1 MENKYTNT
9 NANTEANN
17 AAEKLESSRKSFWE
31 NLSRIFVET
40 PMAVQYASSVINAAS
55 EVSEERSKKT
65 VGRDVLSLLRID
77 LVGKAVIT
85 MFKDPDSPVDKDKFL
100 RGVVAF
106 MLTHQIQQDIE
117 KQTGESNKKE
127 ESNG

>member
-1 MENKYTNT
+1 MENKYTKT
-9 NANTEANN
+9 NANTEG
-17 AAEKLESSRKSFWE
+17 EKLR
-31 NLSRIFVET
+31 RIFIET
-40 PMAVQYASSVINAAS
+40 PLAVQYANCVIKAAS
-55 EVSEERSKKT
+55 EVSEERCKEE
-65 VGRDVLSLLRID
+65 VGRDVHSYLRVD
-77 LVGKAVIT
+77 FVCEAVIT

-106 MLTHQIQQDIE
+106 MLAHQMQQDIE

>member
-1 MENKYTNT
+1 MKKITNET
-9 NANTEANN
+9 L
-17 AAEKLESSRKSFWE
+17 KRML
-31 NLSRIFVET
+31 IET
-40 PMAVQYASSVINAAS
+40 PMAVVYAHTVINAAS
-55 EVSEERSKKT
+55 EVSEECCKET
-65 VGRDVLSLLRID
+65 TGEDITAPVLVDS
-77 LVGKAVIT
+77 VCESVIT

-106 MLTHQIQQDIE
+106 MLTHQRKQDIE

>member
-1 MENKYTNT
+1 MQKSTNET
-9 NANTEANN
+9 L
-17 AAEKLESSRKSFWE
+17 K
-31 NLSRIFVET
+31 RILIET
-40 PMAVQYASSVINAAS
+40 PMAVQYANSVIKAAS
-55 EVSEERSKKT
+55 KVSEKHCKEA
-65 VGRDVLSLLRID
+65 VDRDIPAYLQVD
-77 LVGKAVIT
+77 FVCEAVIT

-106 MLTHQIQQDIE
+106 MLAHQIQQDIE

>member
-1 MENKYTNT
+1 MENKYTKT
-9 NANTEANN
+9 NANTEG
-17 AAEKLESSRKSFWE
+17 EKLR
-31 NLSRIFVET
+31 RIFIET
-40 PMAVQYASSVINAAS
+40 PLAVQYANCVIKAAS
-55 EVSEERSKKT
+55 EVSEERCKEE
-65 VGRDVLSLLRID
+65 VGRDVPSYLRVD
-77 LVGKAVIT
+77 FVCEAVIT

-106 MLTHQIQQDIE
+106 MLAHQMQQDIE